1 MDKHFAKNHKTKLA
15 KKVLYFV
22 PVPIG
27 NLEDISLRAI
37 KLLQKAQTII
47 SEDPRQ
53 TGKLIQLLDLK
64 TTAKYIQIT
73 KNQHFNTTQIHKEL
87 ELLAKTEQRNV
98 DPENEQIICVVSD
111 AGTPGLS
118 DPGIEII
125 QIAQQLNLKYTV
137 LPGSNALVPAIVAS
151 GLIWKE
157 FWFVGFL
164 PIKKG
169 RNKQWGK
176 IATSEIPVVLYE
188 SVHRMEKFL
197 VECKENL
204 VRDREI
210 CIIKDIS
217 KLHEVVLRTKMS
229 EIDSLNLNFKGEFV
243 VIIGGKGKTKNANS

>member
-1 MDKHFAKNHKTKLA
+1 M
-15 KKVLYFV
+15 LYFV

-27 NLEDISLRAI
+27 NLEDITLRAI
-37 KLLQKAQTII
+37 KLLEKAQTII

-64 TTAKYIQIT
+64 TTAKYIQVT
-73 KNQHFNTTQIHKEL
+73 KNQHFNQTQITKEL
-87 ELLAKTEQRNV
+87 ELLAKTEQQNT
-98 DPENEQIICVVSD
+98 DPENEQIVCVVSD

-125 QIAQQLNLKYTV
+125 QIAQELKLKYTV
-137 LPGSNALVPAIVAS
+137 LPGSNALVPSIVAS
-151 GLIWKE
+151 GLVWKE

-169 RNKQWGK
+169 RNKQWKK

-197 VECKENL
+197 AECKENL
-204 VRDREI
+204 PLEREI

-217 KLHEVVLRTKMS
+217 KLHEVILRTKVS
-229 EIDSLNLNFKGEFV
+229 EIDNLNLNFKGEFAMV
-243 VIIGGKGKTKNANS
+243 IGGAEKVKSEEF